1 MSSGRRTSRFRARAG
16 TRARG
21 RPPRGPRGRGSEP
34 GRTRCG
40 STLDLL
46 LAGDERPTPL
56 DVCRSGATWPRGVTT
71 RPRRAGRCRCLG
83 DAGGRSSR
91 AACSV
96 SRDRSSGRLR
106 EPLTLH
112 AEALGLVRVLRAAQQ
127 ELELLLELGVTQAL
141 GAPDAEG
148 PREIGDVARLRDLEE
163 RRRGGGQPVA
173 VECAGVERVEQ
184 DLRVTRWRCRRR
196 GPIRLLALDGERL
209 DEGCPVVARLRRT
222 WLRGERLDERRSL
235 WRARPRLESR
245 CALGAG
251 RRRRRSCMSARRRL
265 HHAGVP
271 GDLRARWIAA
281 ERGDHLVRRGDT
293 GAEAAV
299 AEEAERAAD
308 RGGLG
313 VLDRI
318 VAVGA
323 AATDEQARRAR
334 GLTAEVRLHRDL
346 AELLAG
352 YWIVLELRRLDDE
365 LLALRH
371 VLVDGHQH
379 ATVDGHVG
387 QLDVRLDVAVTALA
401 DLLPL
406 ADGHEEAAVLRIGL
420 LQRVEHEP
428 LGVVPR
434 LADEYVDLFLGQ
446 DGLVEAPAALKRPAG
461 WEVANGGASG
471 RRGRGHRRWLLR

>member
-1 MSSGRRTSRFRARAG
+1 
-16 TRARG
+16 
-21 RPPRGPRGRGSEP
+21 
-34 GRTRCG
+34 
-40 STLDLL
+40 
-46 LAGDERPTPL
+46 
-56 DVCRSGATWPRGVTT
+56 
-71 RPRRAGRCRCLG
+71 
-83 DAGGRSSR
+83 
-91 AACSV
+91 
-96 SRDRSSGRLR
+96 
-106 EPLTLH
+106 
-112 AEALGLVRVLRAAQQ
+112 
-127 ELELLLELGVTQAL
+127 
-141 GAPDAEG
+141 
-148 PREIGDVARLRDLEE
+148 
-163 RRRGGGQPVA
+163 
-173 VECAGVERVEQ
+173 
-184 DLRVTRWRCRRR
+184 
-196 GPIRLLALDGERL
+196 
-209 DEGCPVVARLRRT
+209 
-222 WLRGERLDERRSL
+222 
-235 WRARPRLESR
+235 
-245 CALGAG
+245 
-251 RRRRRSCMSARRRL
+251 
-265 HHAGVP
+265 VP
-271 GDLRARWIAA
+271 K
-281 ERGDHLVRRGDT
+281 
-293 GAEAAV
+293 AAV

-334 GLTAEVRLHRDL
+334 GLTAELRLDRDL

-352 YWIVLELRRLDDE
+352 HRIVLELRRLDDD

-446 DGLVEAPAALKRPAG
+446 DGLVEAPAALKRPACG
-461 WEVANGGASG
+461 KSRTAGQRPQRAWT
-471 RRGRGHRRWLLR
+471 